1 MNELFTFQK
10 KYVIKVGKIKG
21 IKTASFEKLD
31 ENIVIPL
38 CKFGCDELYEKGI
51 LVVQNGEFI
60 SSDKNNNENIKLY
73 IDSINDKRCNYFN
86 RNTSEYFKWHFDFHK

>member
-1 MNELFTFQK
+1 MIYIFH
-10 KYVIKVGKIKG
+10 VIEEFKLSIL
-21 IKTASFEKLD
+21 TLHCNNDEKLD

-60 SSDKNNNENIKLY
+60 SLDKNNNENIKLY